1 VLGSNVRQR
10 RLVTSV
16 GSFACGDRADG
27 RPATAV
33 RRRFPVWSLLT
44 RATCIDGDR
53 RGNSSL
59 RHGPHR
65 RTAEP
70 SPRADPHCDNGTE
83 RTECARHVWMIIVQD
98 AAYDPAMATR
108 DPRLAAAIAAARN
121 GPGRRE
127 VATSTSPRP
136 RRSQARRCQIPR
148 SRRCGHPAADGWR
161 AVRVNWSPRSPAWH
175 GPFDPTEDRAGHD
188 ARVRDAT
195 PATRGAGPR

>member
-10 RLVTSV
+10 RPGDIGGVLRVRRSGGRSPGHGRATAIPGLVAPDKSYLH
-16 GSFACGDRADG
+16 RR
-27 RPATAV
+27 RPARELIAA
-33 RRRFPVWSLLT
+33 T
-44 RATCIDGDR
+44 RTT
-53 RGNSSL
+53 
-59 RHGPHR
+59 R